1 MEIKERKVGTM
12 HIIQVLE
19 PQLDY
24 KNANE
29 FEERMVTLINNGSH
43 LIVLDL
49 SEVVFV
55 DSNGLGAIMST
66 LKFLRQKG
74 HLVISASH
82 EAVITMFKL
91 THMDKV
97 LHIFDNETDAVA
109 ALSRLHE
116 ETTHEDGY
124 N

>member
-1 MEIKERKVGTM
+1 MEIKERKDGKI

-24 KNANE
+24 NNANE
-29 FEERMVTLINNGSH
+29 FEERMLNLINNGSH

-55 DSNGLGAIMST
+55 DSNGLGAIMSI

-97 LHIFDNETDAVA
+97 LHIFDNEADAVA

-116 ETTHEDGY
+116 ETTHGDGY